1 MCNANS
7 CCKDLT
13 KQGLINYLYLFTI
26 INLILSVIAIFIRA
40 ADTDRYDEALM
51 YLEARNNGTFK
62 NFNYDDCKKGGLFK
76 DEIYCRVN
84 DKSLS
89 KPSES
94 VSYESIFK
102 NWKTIELALNISRA
116 VFTVIYILF
125 LYFVIQRKNAAQTDV
140 DDNQRENNSN
150 LFGYLITVIGFMI
163 FICGLWILLRAFT
176 IGTNNDI
183 GLYEEGNQNSFEDKT
198 AINYIFDITEI
209 VLYSIEICFGLR
221 FKKLLSPRGN
231 RNNNPSQKLPE
242 NNNNQ
247 RNNPNPYSFYRNPP
261 NQPNVIASYE
271 QININIRHNNMNTI
285 HPIDNL

>member
-62 NFNYDDCKKGGLFK
+62 NFNYDDCKEGGLFK
-76 DEIYCRVN
+76 DEIYCWVD

-89 KPSES
+89 KPSEN
-94 VSYESIFK
+94 VSFESIFK

-125 LYFVIQRKNAAQTDV
+125 LYFVIQRKNAAQTNV

-221 FKKLLSPRGN
+221 FKKLLS
-231 RNNNPSQKLPE
+231 
-242 NNNNQ
+242 
-247 RNNPNPYSFYRNPP
+247 
-261 NQPNVIASYE
+261 
-271 QININIRHNNMNTI
+271 T
-285 HPIDNL
+285 

>member
-62 NFNYDDCKKGGLFK
+62 NFNIDDCKKGGLFK

-84 DKSLS
+84 DNSLR

-125 LYFVIQRKNAAQTDV
+125 LYFVIQRKNAAQTNV
-140 DDNQRENNSN
+140 DDNRRENNSN

-163 FICGLWILLRAFT
+163 FISGLWILLRAFT

-231 RNNNPSQKLPE
+231 RNNNPSQNFPE
-242 NNNNQ
+242 NNNYQ

-271 QININIRHNNMNTI
+271 QININIRHNNINTI

>member
-62 NFNYDDCKKGGLFK
+62 NFNIDDCKKGGLFK

-84 DKSLS
+84 DNSLR

-125 LYFVIQRKNAAQTDV
+125 LYFVIQRKNAAQTNV

-176 IGTNNDI
+176 IGTNDDI
-183 GLYEEGNQNSFEDKT
+183 GLYEEGNQNSFEFKT

-231 RNNNPSQKLPE
+231 RNNNPSQNFPE
-242 NNNNQ
+242 NNNYQ
-247 RNNPNPYSFYRNPP
+247 RNNPNSYSFYRNPP

-271 QININIRHNNMNTI
+271 QININIRHNNINTI